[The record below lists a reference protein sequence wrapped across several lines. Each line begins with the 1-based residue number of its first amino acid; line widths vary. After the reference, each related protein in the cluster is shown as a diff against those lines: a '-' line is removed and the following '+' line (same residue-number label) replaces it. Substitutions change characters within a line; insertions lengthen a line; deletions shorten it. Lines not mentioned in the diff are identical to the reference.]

1 MNQSA
6 RSSQGLINTLSTPVG
21 KVCFLWPHL
30 RMGVKGQCQQQN
42 GSPEAGGDLLS
53 KNPMK

>member
-6 RSSQGLINTLSTPVG
+6 RSSQGLINTSSTPVG
-21 KVCFLWPHL
+21 KVCVLWPL
-30 RMGVKGQCQQQN
+30 LCMGVKGQCQQQD

-53 KNPMK
+53 TNPMK